1 VTLDLTGYGSRKHRL
16 MNALLRSG
24 GELSHYIHGP
34 VLSCA
39 GEPPCS
45 CNGAVYIYILK
56 IFARHKINTT
66 VCNKIIVASI
76 GADACLCLSGH
87 HNLGCDRSRRDR
99 TVHRRTVRH
108 QQQRPRQRTGFAR
121 GAKETTTACGG
132 TKGKRTHRRGSYGGV

>member
-34 VLSCA
+34 VPA
-39 GEPPCS
+39 NRHAPATGQ
-45 CNGAVYIYILK
+45 YIYILK